1 MPAVAL
7 RVVSDMVI
15 NIVGI
20 KRRDNK
26 DNKEG
31 IKSAL
36 GGEIS
41 GIAGILLFI

>member
-1 MPAVAL
+1 
-7 RVVSDMVI
+7 MVI

-26 DNKEG
+26 DNREG

-36 GGEIS
+36 GDEI
-41 GIAGILLFI
+41 

>member
-1 MPAVAL
+1 MTLSEMPAVAL

-26 DNKEG
+26 DNREG

-36 GGEIS
+36 GDEI
-41 GIAGILLFI
+41 